1 MAVARGHLGGC
12 SWRSSWRAWLEVI
25 LDGVAGGHLG
35 GCGWVCRETGSAGK
49 KPELVGEKT
58 GYL

>member
-1 MAVARGHLGGC
+1 M
-12 SWRSSWRAWLEVI
+12 SSWKAWLEVI
-25 LDGVAGGHLG
+25 LEGLAGGHLG